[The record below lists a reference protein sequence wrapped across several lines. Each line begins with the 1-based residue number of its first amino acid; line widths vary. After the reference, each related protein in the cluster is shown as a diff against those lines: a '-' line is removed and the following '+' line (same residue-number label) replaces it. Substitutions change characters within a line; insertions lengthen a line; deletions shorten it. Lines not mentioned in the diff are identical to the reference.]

1 MRWGALRNKRS
12 PVDLRAVIFDMD
24 GTILDVPY
32 DWPRIKK
39 DLQTGGQP
47 ILHHISQL
55 SEPERTKKWR
65 ILESYEERAT
75 ARAVLMEGVPDLL
88 GFLRR
93 RKIRTALV
101 TNNSRH
107 NVNELLNR
115 FKLEFDLISTRE
127 NGLWK
132 PSGEPFI
139 DAMRRLGVSRRECCT
154 IGDSIFDLLAARAAG
169 IDCVFMVSAEPDN
182 FKESG
187 AVICRNIPEVH
198 SRLTEKMQADLP

>member
-1 MRWGALRNKRS
+1 M
-12 PVDLRAVIFDMD
+12 DLQAVIFDMD

-55 SEPERTKKWR
+55 SEPDRTKKWR
-65 ILESYEERAT
+65 ILEGYEKRAT

-88 GFLRR
+88 GFLRE
-93 RKIRTALV
+93 RKVKTALV

-107 NVNELLNR
+107 NVDKLLNR
-115 FKLEFDLISTRE
+115 FKLGFDLISTRE

-132 PSGEPFI
+132 PSGEPFL
-139 DAMRRLGVSRRECCT
+139 DVMRRFGVSRRQCCT
-154 IGDSIFDLLAARAAG
+154 IGDSLFDLLASRAAG
-169 IDCVFMVSAEPDN
+169 IDCVFMVSTEPEN
-182 FKESG
+182 FKDSG
-187 AVICRNIPEVH
+187 AVICRTIPEVH
-198 SRLTEKMQADLP
+198 SRLAEKIQAALP